1 VFICYLLV
9 NEDEYIRHLYFAIK
23 WQQNFLKEMYK
34 HTCTHVSTTSPIIVR
49 VNGMLPSTP
58 KIKRNQ
64 GRHFEKGARKF

>member
-34 HTCTHVSTTSPIIVR
+34 HMHTREHYITHYCQS
-49 VNGMLPSTP
+49 
-58 KIKRNQ
+58 Q
-64 GRHFEKGARKF
+64 RHAALNSEN